1 MTPTNF
7 YLVLHPNRIET
18 LSIRIMKL
26 TVPVS
31 CLLSFI
37 FVLLFNTASFSQI
50 SVQSTKGYSVNVN
63 VEPVEIVVKGNDN
76 KCTWGY
82 NYNLKLN
89 YTVTITG
96 NNAPKKLYTLQGT
109 VTSNSASHFFSLPVK
124 GGQGTTTTQSNVWR
138 SQSDCATATVASMGL
153 NMINLQIEGDGIS
166 FRTVSFPFATTLPVK
181 MVSFSA
187 KQEQQN
193 VKLSWSTATEI
204 DNDFFTVERSKDGD
218 KWTEI
223 KRIKGAG
230 NSNELRSYVV
240 YDENIAAGTFN
251 YRIKQTDFD
260 GKASYSEVR
269 TIRNLNNNKNVS
281 LFPIPNTGNT
291 INVTGIKDYSKNE
304 LTLLNAGGNIIF
316 AITLSTSSV
325 ELPQLVTGIYFI
337 HIKDKQSGEVSNFRY
352 VKI

>member
-1 MTPTNF
+1 
-7 YLVLHPNRIET
+7 
-18 LSIRIMKL
+18 MKL

-31 CLLSFI
+31 VLMSFI
-37 FVLLFNTASFSQI
+37 FAVLCNTVSFSQI
-50 SVQSTKGYSVNVN
+50 SVQSTQGYSVNVY
-63 VEPVEIVVKGNDN
+63 VEPVEVVVRGNDN

-109 VTSNSASHFFSLPVK
+109 ISNNSVSHFFSLPVK
-124 GGQGTTTTQSNVWR
+124 GGQGTTTTVSNVWR
-138 SQSDCATATVASMGL
+138 SQSDCATATVSTMEL
-153 NMINLQIEGDGIS
+153 NTVNIQIQGEGIS
-166 FRTVSFPFATTLPVK
+166 YRTVSYPFSPATLPVK

-187 KQEQQN
+187 EQEQQK
-193 VKLSWSTATEI
+193 VKLAWSTATEI
-204 DNDFFTVERSKDGD
+204 NNDFFTIERSSDGD
-218 KWTEI
+218 QWTEI

-230 NSNELRSYVV
+230 NSNELRSYTA
-240 YDENIAAGTFN
+240 YDENIANGTFH

-269 TIRNLNNNKNVS
+269 TIRNINGNASIS
-281 LFPIPNTGNT
+281 LFPIPNAGNT
-291 INVTGIKDYSKNE
+291 INLTGIKDYSKTE
-304 LTLLNAGGNIIF
+304 LTLVNAGGNIIF
-316 AITLSTSSV
+316 ATTVSASSV

-337 HIKDKQSGEVSNFRY
+337 RIRNKQSGEVSNFRY